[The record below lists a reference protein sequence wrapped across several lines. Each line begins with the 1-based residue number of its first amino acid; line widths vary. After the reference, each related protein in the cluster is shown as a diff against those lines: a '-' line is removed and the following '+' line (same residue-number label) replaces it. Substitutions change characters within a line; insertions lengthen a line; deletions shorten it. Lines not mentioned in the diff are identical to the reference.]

1 MYKNKCFK
9 WGYFP
14 ETKTYNVEDLL
25 KQKENEKIEII
36 WVGRF
41 IKEKHPEYV
50 VKLAQKLK
58 EKNEGARG
66 IKTIFSTFKDEIDKN
81 IQLGDIEEVIIPE
94 ESIDDVKKM
103 IYIKKN
109 N

>member
-1 MYKNKCFK
+1 M
-9 WGYFP
+9 
-14 ETKTYNVEDLL
+14 VEPS
-25 KQKENEKIEII
+25 
-36 WVGRF
+36 G
-41 IKEKHPEYV
+41 IKLNITEGF
-50 VKLAQKLK
+50 AQKLAKRVK

-109 N
+109 NKLYIVFGIFFVSLHHQLKE

>member
-1 MYKNKCFK
+1 MIIKDSKD
-9 WGYFP
+9 GYINLC
-14 ETKTYNVEDLL
+14 KKSYA
-25 KQKENEKIEII
+25 IS
-36 WVGRF
+36 G
-41 IKEKHPEYV
+41 IKLNITEGFCQ
-50 VKLAQKLK
+50 KLAKRVK

-81 IQLGDIEEVIIPE
+81 IQLGDIKEVIIPE

-103 IYIKKN
+103 IYVKKN